1 MRDSSGGKS
10 LGSAILSLLVA
21 ADQRCPAIIGQ
32 AHLLYHGRLRTNP
45 EETAQTFAQ
54 LKRDADDLYKAIAA
68 VQAAINANDR
78 DMPLRVYRK
87 RPNNSPHL
95 PHEDDC

>member
-1 MRDSSGGKS
+1 MRNSNAAKP

-32 AHLLYHGRLRTNP
+32 AHLLYHGRLRATP

-54 LKRDADDLYKAIAA
+54 LKRDADDLCQAIAA
-68 VQAAINANDR
+68 VEAAIHACDLA
-78 DMPLRVYRK
+78 MPLGLYREQPAK
-87 RPNNSPHL
+87 SAASRG
-95 PHEDDC
+95 

>member
-1 MRDSSGGKS
+1 MRDGNATKS
-10 LGSAILSLLVA
+10 LGSAILSLLVT

-32 AHLLYHGRLRTNP
+32 AHLLYHGRLRTDP

-68 VQAAINANDR
+68 VEAAINANDR
-78 DMPLRVYRK
+78 DIAAAGLSSTTQQFAA
-87 RPNNSPHL
+87 SPRRG
-95 PHEDDC
+95 